1 MIGFNDL
8 RDFSKILNGEKI
20 EEKIEPTYSLFYSE
34 EDNCFILNSKGV
46 PIYRKVPEI
55 TIPSFID
62 RLKVLM
68 AISGRYIP
76 LFDKDSK
83 NLLFTKEEFLE
94 YRKKMSGIKTYGMG
108 DYIFS
113 DNLYFEG
120 LDLYLNQINKNIE
133 QVNEKRKPVI
143 EEITKIIESTG
154 LSVTIGCNSGGDV
167 ELVEA
172 GSTARYT
179 NIPSKEGDKWDFD
192 FTVRID
198 ADKVWT
204 LKNTLESKFN
214 AGGHITETAAYKVRL
229 TDVVIPGLEKP
240 IDLDFS
246 LTPQKKKYLS
256 TEDALSERLD
266 SMKQLD
272 EQKYRLVL
280 ANIMYAKN
288 MLKTSGAY
296 KPARGIINGG
306 DRALGGLGGV
316 GIENW
321 IIQNGGS
328 LQDATN
334 EFLSHAEGKDFK
346 AFEMEYVIQ
355 DFGQDHV
362 ATSKGNFP
370 FDNFVMKN
378 MRYKGFDIMKKT
390 LKQFKN
396 EYCEDKVEERVR

>member
-8 RDFSKILNGEKI
+8 RDFSKILNGEKV
-20 EEKIEPTYSLFYSE
+20 EEIFESSYSLYYSE
-34 EDNCFILNSKGV
+34 DDNCFILNSKAV

-55 TIPSFID
+55 TIPSYIY

-83 NLLFTKEEFLE
+83 TLLFTQEEFLE
-94 YRKKMSGIKTYGMG
+94 YRRKMSGLKSYGLPK
-108 DYIFS
+108 YNFS

-120 LDLYLNQINKNIE
+120 LVPFLDKIDDNFK
-133 QVNEKRKPVI
+133 QVNEKRKPVV
-143 EEITKIIESTG
+143 EEFKKIIESLG
-154 LSVTIGCNSGGDV
+154 LSVSIGCNSGGDV

-192 FTVRID
+192 FTVRMD
-198 ADKVWT
+198 ADKVW
-204 LKNTLESKFN
+204 LIKKTLETKFN

-229 TDVVIPGLEKP
+229 TDVVIEGLDKP

-256 TEDALSERLD
+256 TEDALGEKLESIRL
-266 SMKQLD
+266 LD
-272 EQKYRLVL
+272 EEKYRLVL
-280 ANIMYAKN
+280 ANIMYAKK
-288 MLKTSGAY
+288 MLKESGSY

-306 DRALGGLGGV
+306 DRANGGLGGV

-321 IIQNGGS
+321 ILQNGGS
-328 LQDATN
+328 LMDATE

-346 AFEMEYVIQ
+346 SFEMEYVIQ

-362 ATSKGNFP
+362 ATSKGTFP
-370 FDNFVMKN
+370 FDNFIMKN
-378 MRYKGFDIMKKT
+378 MRYKGFDTMKQT
-390 LKQFKN
+390 LKEFRN
-396 EYCEDKVEERVR
+396 EYMRKRVK